1 MRSLGFR
8 QRAHNRYWW
17 HRVPSTDYVP
27 MLYEFLDEDEWS
39 LLQQWFDDTE
49 QRYPSTGEA
58 GVPALSLLLGLISGN
73 GISRIVQL
81 GHYVGYSTLMI
92 GFMARHMNKR
102 RMLYSV
108 DIDPAVS
115 AYARGWVERAGL
127 GAEVH
132 LEIGDSADP
141 DRPKQAAGYLGGA
154 PQLIFID
161 SSHQYA
167 HTLRE
172 LDLWFPALVAG
183 GFLLMHDS
191 SDFAR
196 GFDKAGGQGVK
207 QALEEWIGANRVAAL
222 NVNGFVGGGR
232 PGDYPYLD
240 GCGLTII
247 QKSPA

>member
-17 HRVPSTDYVP
+17 HRLAMTDYVP

-39 LLQQWFDDTE
+39 LLEQWFDDTE
-49 QRYPSTGEA
+49 RQYPCTGEA
-58 GVPALSLLLGLISGN
+58 GIPALSMLLGLISGN
-73 GISRIVQL
+73 GLSRVVQL
-81 GHYVGYSTLMI
+81 GHYVGYSTLML
-92 GFMARHMNKR
+92 GFMARHMRRR
-102 RMLYSV
+102 RMLFSV

-115 AYARGWVERAGL
+115 AYTRSWVERAGL
-127 GAEVH
+127 DEHVH
-132 LEIGDSADP
+132 LEVGDSAAP
-141 DRPKQAAGYLGGA
+141 GRPEQAAEVLGGA

-172 LDLWFPALVAG
+172 LDLWYPALVPG
-183 GFLLMHDS
+183 GLLLMHDS

-196 GFDKAGGQGVK
+196 RFDRAGGQGVK
-207 QALEEWIGANRVAAL
+207 QALEEWIAANRVTSL
-222 NVNGFVGGGR
+222 NLNGFVGGGR
-232 PGDYPYLD
+232 PGDFPYLD

-247 QKSPA
+247 QKSGG